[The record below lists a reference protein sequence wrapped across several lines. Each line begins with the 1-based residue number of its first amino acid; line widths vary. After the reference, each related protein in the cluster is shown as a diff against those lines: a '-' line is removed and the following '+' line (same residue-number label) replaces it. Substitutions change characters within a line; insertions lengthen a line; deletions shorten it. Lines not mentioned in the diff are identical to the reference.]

1 MKALSVQLSRS
12 LEIGRLSA
20 AEAVQLAGR
29 QQFAS
34 AQVFGICR
42 TAVPL
47 APIGPPLLLF
57 TDGFCEGEGSEVT
70 AGIGAV
76 LLDPEDGFAEAF
88 GALIPPPL
96 MEVIR
101 EDTKDQ
107 VVAQAELLPLLAA
120 RVKWP
125 HKFRRSGGTKC
136 PQLRGQ

>member
-1 MKALSVQLSRS
+1 MDQGTRMS
-12 LEIGRLSA
+12 LLWWLKFLG
-20 AEAVQLAGR
+20 EARPRVVA
-29 QQFAS
+29 
-34 AQVFGICR
+34 
-42 TAVPL
+42 L

-57 TDGFCEGEGSEVT
+57 TNGFCEREGSEVT

-107 VVAQAELLPLLAA
+107 VVAQAELLP
-120 RVKWP
+120 P
-125 HKFRRSGGTKC
+125 PRSQDAMATQVPTEWETKG